1 MQIITKFHSPTDAR
15 GSRVSAT
22 FDRRYRIYL
31 PWDHALSSSDNH
43 FQAALKLAEKHKL
56 VGEWVDGGESVDGTG
71 HVYVRIT
78 TWADRFTIE
87 KEV

>member
-1 MQIITKFHSPTDAR
+1 MQIITKFHGPTDAR

-31 PWDHALSSSDNH
+31 PYDHALSPSDNH

-56 VGEWVDGGESVDGTG
+56 AGEWVDGGGSVDGTG
-71 HVYVRIT
+71 HVYVRLNS
-78 TWADRFTIE
+78 WAKRFIIKME
-87 KEV
+87 D